1 MGAFPMHRQGDIRA
15 AHTGA
20 IAPSACL
27 DGSPNVFV
35 EDQAAERAGVDQY
48 ADHGSPFL
56 GGVVHGGT
64 ATPGSS
70 TVFVNGSPAVRG
82 SVPPVAGGDEIT
94 ECPADGGTL
103 GGATSVF
110 IS

>member
-1 MGAFPMHRQGDIRA
+1 MGAFPIHRQGDFRA
-15 AHTGA
+15 AHVGA
-20 IAPSACL
+20 VAPSVCL
-27 DGSPNVFV
+27 TGSPNVFV

-48 ADHGSPFL
+48 ADHGNVSI
-56 GGVVHGGT
+56 HGGT

-82 SVPPVAGGDEIT
+82 DGGDEID
-94 ECPADGGTL
+94 ECPASGGTFI
-103 GGATSVF
+103 GASTVF

>member
-27 DGSPNVFV
+27 TGSSDVFV
-35 EDQAAERAGVDQY
+35 EGQAAERAGVDQY
-48 ADHGSPFL
+48 DDHGSPFL
-56 GGVVHGGT
+56 GGVIHGGT

-82 SVPPVAGGDEIT
+82 AGGDEID

-103 GGATSVF
+103 IGAASVF